1 MKKSFSTFYKNYAD
15 VSKRL
20 AGTLSTG
27 IRPRT
32 KFSDPN
38 HIFNR
43 ISRYKNGRY
52 NVAGLKDIELRT
64 NQPVELYKAIY
75 RAYVREIMESDGSFT
90 DEYINEIFQSEELF
104 NDERIPEAIR
114 INARNNTER
123 DLSLYGDVKMDEN
136 GEIKVNEERTPIN
149 QADAS
154 VYCSPSMYKALLAAH
169 GELTKE
175 VEEAIDFIE
184 AYGDDPSIG
193 DIRKYINTL
202 SAVMSPKKMVY
213 FGHELLQPLKGQ
225 YIDMPIFN
233 KMAIF
238 PLFKVLTTGDLRKLY
253 DRMNDP
259 KNPIDMFTTH
269 SAVKVGDIIE
279 YDFYTD
285 ASQNEI
291 SDFFTKDEK
300 GNYKQPISIRQQS
313 FENLLNQ
320 MPIEAHEAEKRM
332 LVTQAMKTVYSNL
345 RLGGEYALPNGKK
358 VKGEELR
365 DLAMDAINELSD
377 RGLNRILKE
386 FHAEK
391 DEAGNYR
398 FKDLKGLSKSLI
410 NDMLS
415 TGADTDIIE
424 QISLNEDGEFNVPLS
439 ASVVVKQLIS
449 KFISKVNKET
459 VDINLPG
466 GTFIQMSS
474 FGLKSIET
482 VSDVDSAEYSR
493 YTINNGK
500 RLKLAYD
507 DNSMECV
514 VSINLLKHIIPGYEN
529 MSFLEARQWLI
540 DNNIIGENASPS
552 AMAYR
557 VPTQGMSS
565 IAALRIKD
573 VVMSQAGDIII
584 LPDEFTART
593 GSDFDIDKL
602 FLTRYNYSIINT
614 GEYGR
619 NATKAEIEA
628 ALEGFDEWLDETLA
642 LKDGTPVTRRNT
654 LKRAEAV
661 NEFLK
666 NKNSNIRYDTSDAT
680 YKILKTICKKTEYDF
695 NKSMQE
701 NTQGAIE
708 NLLIDTFM
716 ASLLDDKNFHD
727 TTRPLDVPV
736 NIMKND
742 IVKKYFGTK
751 SSNLPLMEYTEE
763 YQDMLKQDFAD
774 SKSGIGPFALNNPHH
789 VLGQLVELTM
799 NAPEHLSHF
808 KNLHGVTGV
817 DGIHIL
823 DWLSALISAHVDVA
837 KDNYIIKL
845 NVNSFTYNMINL
857 CIRAGAGKNT
867 MFFVSQQIIKELADS
882 YIQSKG
888 TYAMDKSKSFYR
900 RYQDKEK
907 EILQKFTELAK
918 KAAKN
923 KEQMQAVDALL
934 KNNKISDSIL
944 FEVPQD
950 GKLGFL
956 ENLLNKAK
964 DNNKDYDYYY
974 GQLLVYQLFKELDP
988 LSKSLSNL
996 VKASQIDTKKFG
1008 KNAIQMNQFLY
1019 NLNKLYSDPYFSNEM
1034 LDKFFNKT
1042 FLQRKLDNS
1051 VNFTLNLL
1059 SDVNIQSKPDYHDI
1073 FRSLLNCAGLSNTSD
1088 ERFSTTLTNAIDA
1101 YWRSVSLYPDSNSE
1115 LISNLRSIRDL
1126 FFGNNTIAKRLN
1138 NLKKD
1143 ILNDA
1148 STGGNKYPMITVANG
1163 RISNLFLNSISGM
1176 TDSSGK
1182 NMDYIRLDYSDSV
1195 SSSVSRQM
1203 REYWKELLDSD
1214 VPELRDFARDLVKYA
1229 IFNGHGSKHLNAL
1242 FDFIPSN
1249 VFEELGYYDFVRG
1262 IEDDT
1267 NTLKNL
1273 LTEDDVDEI
1282 FRNNWQDN
1290 TLVPVINTSNKN
1302 VYLHRETIGGKQK
1315 LIAIKGTTKRPIC
1328 NDIDDKPLYHPYV
1341 KVRNKNSTGGYD
1353 LYKFIGVFEKAVGNK
1368 FEYKPL
1374 YILVNKKGI
1383 RESGKGV
1390 VTEYM
1395 SASTF
1400 GDVKKSR
1407 YSVVPGNN
1415 VAPTFASY
1423 DNNFLEDCP
1432 DLLNNIIIPRVN
1444 SQTKKNDAPGKSG
1457 QFIPL
1462 NTIRY
1467 MFRFDMDT
1475 NNNTNSITEEMD
1487 ENGDIVQN
1495 VEGLK
1500 DTNEESKQITIP
1512 TTLNIYAGTNENADL
1527 SNFAVRPFEYQG
1539 LKFNTVEGAFQ
1550 FAKLNYAGEQIED
1563 ENGRTVADKLLDP
1576 NLTGAQARSLGRRI
1590 QNLNTEEWD
1599 ANSSRI
1605 MKEIIKTSFEQN
1617 PNALQRLL
1625 STGNAILTHMQDKGK
1640 WGTEFPR
1647 ILMEVRDELRSE
1659 SIETSSNLAVDSVQ
1673 QSLQFDAMESNPTIT
1688 ELDKLGKQRK
1698 QECE

>member
-1 MKKSFSTFYKNYAD
+1 MKMKKILTGFTTLALSTLLLAACGGNDKKDTASSSTASSSSVAKSSSSKEEAKETKKVAGADLKDGTYKLEEKNYEHGYRTVFSITVKDGKIIESNYDNVNEKGESKTKDADYNKNMKAKSGTDPETYTPQLNKELVEGQNANVAVVTGATHSSESFKNYA
-15 VSKRL
+15 
-20 AGTLSTG
+20 
-27 IRPRT
+27 
-32 KFSDPN
+32 
-38 HIFNR
+38 
-43 ISRYKNGRY
+43 
-52 NVAGLKDIELRT
+52 
-64 NQPVELYKAIY
+64 Q
-75 RAYVREIMESDGSFT
+75 
-90 DEYINEIFQSEELF
+90 
-104 NDERIPEAIR
+104 
-114 INARNNTER
+114 
-123 DLSLYGDVKMDEN
+123 
-136 GEIKVNEERTPIN
+136 
-149 QADAS
+149 
-154 VYCSPSMYKALLAAH
+154 
-169 GELTKE
+169 
-175 VEEAIDFIE
+175 
-184 AYGDDPSIG
+184 
-193 DIRKYINTL
+193 
-202 SAVMSPKKMVY
+202 
-213 FGHELLQPLKGQ
+213 
-225 YIDMPIFN
+225 
-233 KMAIF
+233 
-238 PLFKVLTTGDLRKLY
+238 
-253 DRMNDP
+253 
-259 KNPIDMFTTH
+259 
-269 SAVKVGDIIE
+269 
-279 YDFYTD
+279 
-285 ASQNEI
+285 
-291 SDFFTKDEK
+291 
-300 GNYKQPISIRQQS
+300 
-313 FENLLNQ
+313 
-320 MPIEAHEAEKRM
+320 
-332 LVTQAMKTVYSNL
+332 
-345 RLGGEYALPNGKK
+345 
-358 VKGEELR
+358 
-365 DLAMDAINELSD
+365 
-377 RGLNRILKE
+377 
-386 FHAEK
+386 
-391 DEAGNYR
+391 
-398 FKDLKGLSKSLI
+398 
-410 NDMLS
+410 
-415 TGADTDIIE
+415 
-424 QISLNEDGEFNVPLS
+424 
-439 ASVVVKQLIS
+439 QLIQAAQAG
-449 KFISKVNKET
+449 KT
-459 VDINLPG
+459 D
-466 GTFIQMSS
+466 T
-474 FGLKSIET
+474 IE
-482 VSDVDSAEYSR
+482 
-493 YTINNGK
+493 
-500 RLKLAYD
+500 
-507 DNSMECV
+507 
-514 VSINLLKHIIPGYEN
+514 
-529 MSFLEARQWLI
+529 I
-540 DNNIIGENASPS
+540 DNGA
-552 AMAYR
+552 
-557 VPTQGMSS
+557 
-565 IAALRIKD
+565 
-573 VVMSQAGDIII
+573 
-584 LPDEFTART
+584 
-593 GSDFDIDKL
+593 
-602 FLTRYNYSIINT
+602 
-614 GEYGR
+614 
-619 NATKAEIEA
+619 
-628 ALEGFDEWLDETLA
+628 A
-642 LKDGTPVTRRNT
+642 LKDGTYT
-654 LKRAEAV
+654 LE
-661 NEFLK
+661 EK
-666 NKNSNIRYDTSDAT
+666 NYSHNYRVVFSITVKDGKLTESKYDYVDKDGKSKQDDE
-680 YKILKTICKKTEYDF
+680 EY

-918 KAAKN
+918 KSAKN

-1088 ERFSTTLTNAIDA
+1088 ERFTTTLTNAIDA
-1101 YWRSVSLYPDSNSE
+1101 YWRSVALYPDSNSE
-1115 LISNLRSIRDL
+1115 LLSSLKSIRDL

-1148 STGGNKYPMITVANG
+1148 STGGNKYTMITVANG

-1249 VFEELGYYDFVRG
+1249 MFEELGYYDFVRG

-1341 KVRNKNSTGGYD
+1341 KIRNKNSTGGYD

-1500 DTNEESKQITIP
+1500 DTSEESKQITIP
-1512 TTLNIYAGTNENADL
+1512 TTRKTYSGMITSLKPNQIFVFGSNTQGRHGKGAALTAKNKFGAVYGQSEGPQGQSYAIITKDLTKKTHPSRTPEQVKEQIHNLYEYARQNPDKEFLVAYSGTGANLNAYSNQEMADMFASESIPNNIVFEEGFDKLIQEQSTEETTVPANSQIANERISKGLSLAKANAGEKLGKFLGSQSINFLDTPITATKLSYEKGSILMLTAGTNSNELDYAWQYYDNNGNKVGMELFNIHIDENAFSKYISTNDKFL
-1527 SNFAVRPFEYQG
+1527 S
-1539 LKFNTVEGAFQ
+1539 LKDTA
-1550 FAKLNYAGEQIED
+1550 
-1563 ENGRTVADKLLDP
+1563 
-1576 NLTGAQARSLGRRI
+1576 
-1590 QNLNTEEWD
+1590 
-1599 ANSSRI
+1599 
-1605 MKEIIKTSFEQN
+1605 
-1617 PNALQRLL
+1617 L
-1625 STGNAILTHMQDKGK
+1625 STIIDRYAS
-1640 WGTEFPR
+1640 EFSKSKNNVLGFNE
-1647 ILMEVRDELRSE
+1647 INELSE
-1659 SIETSSNLAVDSVQ
+1659 
-1673 QSLQFDAMESNPTIT
+1673 
-1688 ELDKLGKQRK
+1688 LGKQRR